1 MKLYEINDAIETLL
15 NALTVDA
22 ETGEVPVSAD
32 EIIEQLDA
40 LSMERTKVLE
50 YLAKKVLNI
59 RADMYA
65 ISHEI
70 ERLEERRD
78 DCKIH
83 IDSIMRVLD
92 RECHGEKTDLGVA
105 TVQYRSSEVTEVPDE
120 DAAVKWLMDS
130 DYQDLVRIQRKVS
143 VDKTGVKK
151 LIASGV
157 AVPGVVVTKRQNC
170 SLK

>member
-1 MKLYEINDAIETLL
+1 MKLYDINQEIESLL

-22 ETGEVPVSAD
+22 DTGEIPVSAD
-32 EIIEQLDA
+32 EIIERLDA
-40 LSMERTKVLE
+40 LSMEKQKVLE

-59 RADMYA
+59 RADMDA
-65 ISHEI
+65 ISAEI
-70 ERLEERRD
+70 KRLEDRRD
-78 DCKIH
+78 DCRIH

-105 TVQYRSSEVTEVPDE
+105 TVTYRSSEVTEIPDE

-157 AVPGVVVTKRQNC
+157 AVPGVTVTKKQNC

>member
-22 ETGEVPVSAD
+22 ETGEIPVSAD
-32 EIIEQLDA
+32 EIIERLDA
-40 LSMERTKVLE
+40 LSMEKQKVLE

-59 RADMYA
+59 RADMDA
-65 ISHEI
+65 ITKEI
-70 ERLEERRD
+70 DRLEDRRD

-105 TVQYRSSEVTEVPDE
+105 TVTYRSSEVTEIPDE

-157 AVPGVVVTKRQNC
+157 AVPGVTVTKKQNC